1 MNNTDYPRGLVFIR
15 RHARGAYA
23 IHHADGALLKSYV
36 PNMREA
42 EKEAARLD
50 AQQREIDARNAAMA
64 KAVQP

>member
-1 MNNTDYPRGLVFIR
+1 MNHSDLPRGLVFIR

-23 IHHADGALLKSYV
+23 IHHADGAVLKSYV

-50 AQQREIDARNAAMA
+50 REQREIDARNAAMA
-64 KAVQP
+64 KAVQA

>member
-1 MNNTDYPRGLVFIR
+1 MHHFDFPRGLVFIR

-23 IHHADGALLKSYV
+23 IHHADGAVLKCYV

-50 AQQREIDARNAAMA
+50 AQQREIDEFNAKLA
-64 KAVQP
+64 KVLA